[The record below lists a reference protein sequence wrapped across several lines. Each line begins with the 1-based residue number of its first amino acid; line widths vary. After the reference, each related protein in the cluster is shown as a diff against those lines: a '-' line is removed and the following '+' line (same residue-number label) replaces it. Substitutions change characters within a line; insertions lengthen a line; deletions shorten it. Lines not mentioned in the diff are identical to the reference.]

1 MRGKCVKLKQN
12 MLNKIKEE
20 VHAKTL
26 TNLGTGKE
34 YVCVCE
40 KNNLFFLINWE

>member
-1 MRGKCVKLKQN
+1 MKVCEVKQN

-26 TNLGTGKE
+26 TNLGTEIKSI
-34 YVCVCE
+34 VCVYSSI
-40 KNNLFFLINWE
+40 FFLINY